1 MNLKEFL
8 SELKRRKVYRV
19 SIAYGFAAWLL
30 AQIAGLISDSFEA
43 DPWVM
48 KMVITIL
55 ILGFPITLILSW
67 IFDIGPEGIERT
79 LPKDANTPEDNQPI
93 SVKWQ
98 YG

>member
-1 MNLKEFL
+1 MKLKEFL

-30 AQIAGLISDSFEA
+30 AQIAGLITDSFEA

-48 KMVITIL
+48 QMTISIL
-55 ILGFPITLILSW
+55 MLGFPVTLILSW

-79 LPKDANTPEDNQPI
+79 LPKDANTKQSANPFR
-93 SVKWQ
+93 
-98 YG
+98 